1 MGRSRDAAARGV
13 KWAGLRAVTIAVTA
27 LLVLA
32 AGYSVTRALVAVD
45 SPPRAD
51 EPRES
56 RGFRF
61 EVEDATLR
69 KVDLKD
75 SRVELVSDLLGIF
88 GARLVV
94 TDRTEILLDGLQ
106 VRLADLPEGAQVRA
120 SYEWQ
125 DGLRVARTIRAE
137 KPEPEPPLPTKR

>member
-1 MGRSRDAAARGV
+1 
-13 KWAGLRAVTIAVTA
+13 
-27 LLVLA
+27 
-32 AGYSVTRALVAVD
+32 
-45 SPPRAD
+45 
-51 EPRES
+51 
-56 RGFRF
+56 
-61 EVEDATLR
+61 
-69 KVDLKD
+69 VDLKD

-88 GARLVV
+88 GARLLV

-106 VRLADLPEGAQVRA
+106 VHLADLPEGAQVRA